1 MNFTNILWEKTAP
14 NSQFVKSHMTSP
26 ATGTLWI
33 LHVFYLSGQ
42 FGWRVNPSIIV
53 SREHA
58 LDISCEHS
66 FSIFSES
73 DSKQFGLLRL
83 LRILSGNHWI
93 KNPFRLTSSDGQH
106 IVHYMRSN
114 TPVFVHINLKLPAS
128 SWRFL
133 YVWISC
139 LHYHQQM
146 RSSISSKQ
154 EFLTM
159 SSPDFGAFACK
170 DLSLHMCKNSLRQH
184 KKYRILKN
192 I

>member
-1 MNFTNILWEKTAP
+1 M
-14 NSQFVKSHMTSP
+14 
-26 ATGTLWI
+26 
-33 LHVFYLSGQ
+33 
-42 FGWRVNPSIIV
+42 V

-58 LDISCEHS
+58 LEISCEHS
-66 FSIFSES
+66 FSIFNES

-83 LRILSGNHWI
+83 LRILSGNHQI
-93 KNPFRLTSSDGQH
+93 RNPFRLTPSDGQH

-114 TPVFVHINLKLPAS
+114 IPVFVHINPKLPAS
-128 SWRFL
+128 SWSFL
-133 YVWISC
+133 YVWTSC

-159 SSPDFGAFACK
+159 SSHDFGALACK
-170 DLSLHMCKNSLRQH
+170 DLPLHMCKNSLRQH
-184 KKYRILKN
+184 SGHKKYRILKN